1 MKTDFEDCDA
11 EMTFIDKTPE
21 YKELCETVHQICV
34 KEGGCMGAYDYIIDS
49 DFDSDTKLL
58 YVAILKQIRSFNY
71 EYEIEVLMNKINMI

>member
-34 KEGGCMGAYDYIIDS
+34 KQGGCMGAYDYIILLIVILIVILNYCMLLFLNKS
-49 DFDSDTKLL
+49 DALITNMKL
-58 YVAILKQIRSFNY
+58 KC
-71 EYEIEVLMNKINMI
+71 